1 MAVWVDER
9 PKQSYEGCL
18 VVMNIGQE
26 NINDVPSNEKD
37 KVVEAIAKAH
47 AGGCIVLY
55 VFDSDIGPMPPPE
68 EFDCIPEMDA
78 TRMGFDVLSMRT
90 IQFSSDAEKQRAEM
104 AAVSERLKNRL
115 KETFL
120 RFDGPVRFCG
130 YCLVGDKKNFM
141 PPTF

>member
-68 EFDCIPEMDA
+68 EFDFIPEMDA

-104 AAVSERLKNRL
+104 EKWESDNGIDMSKLHEYLGGGMMGGKGHHG
-115 KETFL
+115 
-120 RFDGPVRFCG
+120 GPG
-130 YCLVGDKKNFM
+130 MMGM
-141 PPTF
+141 MW